1 MSQQVV
7 IVGGG
12 IIGIASAWYLRKAG
26 FDVVVLDRG
35 RIGGACSHGNCG
47 LVCPSHV
54 LPLTEP
60 GAFKNAIKSMLSPS
74 GAFRVKPRMD
84 PALWSWMWKFAKRCN
99 TRDMLEAATPMSSLL
114 TSSMSEY
121 ETWVSDEAIDCEW
134 QKKGLLFVY
143 KDPKQWNAFEATNAI
158 LRDQFNEP
166 ARQLDTAQTTA
177 LEPALLPSVA
187 GSWHYEHDAHLRPD
201 RLVNSLRE
209 RLEADG
215 VEFRE
220 QCEFLELV
228 GSANTTAMQTTLG
241 ELAFDHCVFACG
253 AWSPK
258 LNQRLGIR
266 IPIEPGKGYSLTM
279 PRPANCPDIPMI
291 FPEHRVA
298 VTPMKSAYRLGSIM
312 EFAGWN
318 EEINPKRLEM
328 LKSGAKHYLCEPYSD
343 RVEET
348 WFGWRP
354 MTPDSL
360 PIIDR
365 CPGKD
370 NVWLATGHNM
380 LGLSMAPGTGKLV
393 AELISGATPH
403 VDCHPYRF
411 TRW

>member
-1 MSQQVV
+1 MA

-12 IIGIASAWYLRKAG
+12 IIGITTAWYLRQAG
-26 FDVVVLDRG
+26 CEVVVLDRST
-35 RIGGACSHGNCG
+35 IGGACSHGNCG

-60 GAFKNAIKSMLSPS
+60 GAFKMALKSLLNPG
-74 GAFRVKPRMD
+74 GAFRVKPRLD
-84 PALWSWMWKFAKRCN
+84 PALWTWMWKFARRCN
-99 TRDMLEAATPMSSLL
+99 ERDMLEAAHPISAMLG
-114 TSSMSEY
+114 SSMSEY
-121 ETWVSDEAIDCEW
+121 ERLVADEAIDCEW

-143 KDPKQWNAFEATNAI
+143 KSGREWEAFEPTNRI
-158 LRDQFNEP
+158 LDEQFGEP
-166 ARQLDTAQTTA
+166 ARRLDAEQTVA
-177 LEPALLPSVA
+177 LEPALLPSIA
-187 GSWHYEHDAHLRPD
+187 GSWYYEHDAHLRPD
-201 RLVNSLRE
+201 RLIRSLRS

-215 VEFRE
+215 VEFHDNCSFE
-220 QCEFLELV
+220 EFA
-228 GSANTTAMQTTLG
+228 GSGHTTKMRTTTG
-241 ELAFDHCVFACG
+241 EISFDSCVVACG

-258 LNQRLGIR
+258 LNEKLGVR

-279 PRPANCPDIPMI
+279 PRPANCPKIPMI

-298 VTPMKSAYRLGSIM
+298 VTPMQSAYRLGSIM

-318 EEINPKRLEM
+318 EDIQPKRLAL
-328 LKSGAKHYLCEPYSD
+328 LKSGAEHYLHQPYTD

-365 CPGKD
+365 CPGWR

-393 AELISGATPH
+393 SELIAGRSPH
-403 VDCHPYRF
+403 IDPTPYRF
-411 TRW
+411 DR